1 MLATLFRAWPLPLA
15 LMLSA
20 CGGGGGGGES
30 AQAPTGFIVSGTVS
44 GLAGKSITL
53 LNRDDSL
60 TIAIDGPFAFPSKWV
75 KNDFFGVEIKSS
87 PEGKFCAVANGKGL
101 IVDKNVTDVKVSC
114 GEMAFSHRLQFGGSA
129 GDGTAPEGLGLSW
142 DGSLFGTTASGGSA
156 DRGAVYQWKPSGE
169 YKLLHSFAADGTA
182 DSPTGALIQG
192 QDGKLY
198 GVTNSGGVNG
208 AGVLFQL
215 SEAGEVKTLLSFES
229 QSMSRLRV
237 SSGLILGWDGSLYG
251 TAPHGGPSGAGIVYK
266 VSTRGEASVLHA
278 FASTQQTLGRY
289 PLAGITQSWD
299 GLYGTTA
306 YGGVNDQGTVFRL
319 GNDGSLK
326 SIYSFTNG
334 PDGRSPSSLTQGAD
348 GNFYGVTSPNEARPA
363 GGIFRIT
370 PTGTFT
376 LLHAFDQAV
385 DGYPLRAYS
394 NEHPRQR
401 LLLASNRHFY
411 GTNPLGGAHGFGT
424 LYQITPEGKVS
435 VIHAFA
441 GGADGAHPAAELI
454 QVQDG
459 TIYGVTRGDGV
470 QSKGTLF
477 QLAVKA
483 P

>member
-1 MLATLFRAWPLPLA
+1 
-15 LMLSA
+15 
-20 CGGGGGGGES
+20 
-30 AQAPTGFIVSGTVS
+30 
-44 GLAGKSITL
+44 
-53 LNRDDSL
+53 
-60 TIAIDGPFAFPSKWV
+60 
-75 KNDFFGVEIKSS
+75 
-87 PEGKFCAVANGKGL
+87 
-101 IVDKNVTDVKVSC
+101 
-114 GEMAFSHRLQFGGSA
+114 
-129 GDGTAPEGLGLSW
+129 
-142 DGSLFGTTASGGSA
+142 
-156 DRGAVYQWKPSGE
+156 
-169 YKLLHSFAADGTA
+169 
-182 DSPTGALIQG
+182 
-192 QDGKLY
+192 
-198 GVTNSGGVNG
+198 
-208 AGVLFQL
+208 LFQL

-251 TAPHGGPSGAGIVYK
+251 AAPHGGPSGAGIVYK
-266 VSTRGEASVLHA
+266 VSTRGESSVLHA

-454 QVQDG
+454 QAQDG